1 MTSGSTISCESSP
14 KRLSIC
20 PTSPSMT
27 SVSAT
32 ASSGDDLEAHEVLG
46 AGLAGA
52 LDLEHGVHGGD
63 RDGELREVRLTRRQA
78 LELHAGPHEHLGP
91 AVPAVLAEELD
102 DLEGQAR
109 D

>member
-32 ASSGDDLEAHEVLG
+32 ASSGDDLEAHKVLG

-63 RDGELREVRLTRRQA
+63 RDGELREIGLARGQA
-78 LELHAGPHEHLGP
+78 LQLHARPHQQLRP
-91 AVPAVLAEELD
+91 AMAAVLAEQLD
-102 DLEGQAR
+102 DLEGE
-109 D
+109 